1 MGLATPTA
9 IMVGTGIGAEKG
21 ILIKGGESLEK
32 AYKLNMIVFD
42 KTGTL
47 TLGEPSVTDVISG
60 RDEDRAHLLKIA
72 CSIEA
77 VSEHPLAQAIVVKC
91 REEGISPDQVDDFE
105 ALSGLGAQGTIGGTK
120 YLLGNERLM
129 KNWNITIDDFNNDSE
144 RVSSEGKTSVFVANE
159 GRALGLLALS
169 DTIKT
174 SASNALNSL
183 KEMGLGTAMITGDN
197 EKAAGAV
204 GKALG
209 IQEVMA
215 QVLPGD
221 KAREITRL
229 QEKGNVVAMV
239 GDGINDAPALTTADI
254 GIAIGAGTDVAIEA
268 SDITLMGEDLTLVP
282 KAIKLSFQTMRVIRQ
297 NLFWAFF
304 YNSLGIPIAAGV
316 LYPFFGILLS
326 PVFAA
331 AAMAMSSVSVVGNSL
346 RLRRIDLNQ
355 VRT

>member
-1 MGLATPTA
+1 
-9 IMVGTGIGAEKG
+9 
-21 ILIKGGESLEK
+21 
-32 AYKLNMIVFD
+32 
-42 KTGTL
+42 
-47 TLGEPSVTDVISG
+47 
-60 RDEDRAHLLKIA
+60 
-72 CSIEA
+72 
-77 VSEHPLAQAIVVKC
+77 
-91 REEGISPDQVDDFE
+91 
-105 ALSGLGAQGTIGGTK
+105 
-120 YLLGNERLM
+120 
-129 KNWNITIDDFNNDSE
+129 
-144 RVSSEGKTSVFVANE
+144 VFVADE